1 MSTPLLKTM
10 LFSSLKTVNK
20 LSSHKWK
27 QVPVCLN
34 KLWFF
39 NFVEYCKFLGKF
51 ETIMSCEPTVFI
63 DIFYTFYKTTLR
75 SYSLHST
82 LNKAF
87 IQHQSVQDF
96 YNSLIT
102 SANVNI
108 TKKINQQ
115 FFKPVKIKRNMQPI
129 STVQIY

>member
-1 MSTPLLKTM
+1 
-10 LFSSLKTVNK
+10 
-20 LSSHKWK
+20 
-27 QVPVCLN
+27 
-34 KLWFF
+34 
-39 NFVEYCKFLGKF
+39 
-51 ETIMSCEPTVFI
+51 MSCEPTVFI
-63 DIFYTFYKTTLR
+63 DVFYTCYKTTLQ

-87 IQHQSVQDF
+87 IQRQSVQDF

-108 TKKINQQ
+108 TNKINQR